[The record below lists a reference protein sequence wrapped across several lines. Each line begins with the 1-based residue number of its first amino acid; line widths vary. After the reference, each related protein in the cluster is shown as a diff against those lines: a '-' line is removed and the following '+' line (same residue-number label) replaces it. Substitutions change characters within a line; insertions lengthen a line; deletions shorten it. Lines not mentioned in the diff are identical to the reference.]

1 MLAELPAS
9 IFHNWHTHYIAEPWG
24 YEFEMYRHSEICTYL
39 VNGLYN
45 PKKPV
50 NPSDF
55 YPKEPSSNKDEDE
68 CISEEDLIRK
78 LKGMSK

>member
-9 IFHNWHTHYIAEPWG
+9 IFHKWHKHYVAEPWG

-50 NPSDF
+50 KPSDF
-55 YPKEPSSNKDEDE
+55 YPKESTGDEDKD
-68 CISEEDLIRK
+68 ISEDELMK
-78 LKGMSK
+78 VLKGIG